1 MVNVSNV
8 NQREATSSSKCEEA
22 FSSASKLA
30 EELKQSVDVL
40 FLDQDV
46 CRSHYTGN
54 QSHCKGRRE
63 EQACPQGEADYN
75 DFQPLSL
82 D

>member
-30 EELKQSVDVL
+30 EELEQNVNDL
-40 FLDQDV
+40 LLDQDV
-46 CRSHYTGN
+46 S
-54 QSHCKGRRE
+54 
-63 EQACPQGEADYN
+63 
-75 DFQPLSL
+75 QP
-82 D
+82 